1 MKKRPLEKGELGF
14 VLVLGVFSLVA
25 LIASLKMFLTAPSL
39 NGEGTVPLITSC
51 ILVGMI
57 IIMLWEM
64 RGCPGGFAKGTALGQ
79 KIKELL
85 QYLFPGMVG
94 VIVVYC
100 IVYALLLNRL
110 GFAVSTLVFLFASMV
125 TLNRE
130 HKVRSFVISAVT
142 LACIMVLFQSIF
154 KVQLP

>member
-14 VLVLGVFSLVA
+14 VLVLGAFSLIA
-25 LIASLKMFLTAPSL
+25 LVASLKMFVTAPSL
-39 NGEGTVPLITSC
+39 SGEGTVPLITSC
-51 ILVGMI
+51 ILVLMDI
-57 IIMLWEM
+57 ILLLEM
-64 RGCPGGFAKGTALGQ
+64 RGCPRGFEKGVALGR
-79 KIKELL
+79 KVRELF

-100 IVYALLLNRL
+100 IVYAVLLNYL
-110 GFAVSTLVFLFASMV
+110 GFAVSTMVFLFTSMV

-142 LACIMVLFQSIF
+142 LACIMVLFQYIF

>member
-14 VLVLGVFSLVA
+14 VLMLGVFSLIA
-25 LIASLKMFLTAPSL
+25 LTASFKMFLTAPSL

-51 ILVGMI
+51 ILMGMV
-57 IIMLWEM
+57 IIMLVEM
-64 RGCPGGFAKGTALGQ
+64 RGCSGGFTKGTAPGERA
-79 KIKELL
+79 KELF

-94 VIVVYC
+94 HIVVYC
-100 IVYALLLNRL
+100 IIYALLLSRL

-130 HKVRSFVISAVT
+130 HKVRSFVISAIT
-142 LACIMVLFQSIF
+142 LSCIMVLFQYIF

>member
-1 MKKRPLEKGELGF
+1 MKKRTLEKGELGF
-14 VLVLGVFSLVA
+14 VVA
-25 LIASLKMFLTAPSL
+25 LGIFGLVCFIASLKLFVTAPSL
-39 NGEGTVPLITSC
+39 NGEGTVPLITSSVLLAM
-51 ILVGMI
+51 ILL
-57 IIMLWEM
+57 MLLEM
-64 RGCPGGFAKGTALGQ
+64 RGCRGGFEKGLALGQ
-79 KIKELL
+79 KARQLL

-100 IVYALLLNRL
+100 LVYVALLQFL
-110 GFAVSTLVFLFASMV
+110 GFAVATVVFLFVSMV

-142 LACIMVLFQSIF
+142 VACIIVLFQFIF

>member
-14 VLVLGVFSLVA
+14 VLALGVFSLIA
-25 LIASLKMFLTAPSL
+25 LITSLKMFATAPSL

-51 ILVGMI
+51 VLVSMVV
-57 IIMLWEM
+57 IMLFEM
-64 RGCPGGFAKGTALGQ
+64 RGCPRGFEKGTALSQ
-79 KIKELL
+79 KAVELL
-85 QYLFPGMVG
+85 RYLFPGMVG

-100 IVYALLLNRL
+100 IVYAVLLNIL
-110 GFAVSTLVFLFASMV
+110 GFAVSTLAFLFVSMV

-130 HKVRSFVISAVT
+130 HKIRSLVVSAVT
-142 LACIMVLFQSIF
+142 LACIIVLFQTIF

>member
-14 VLVLGVFSLVA
+14 VLALGVFSLIA
-25 LIASLKMFLTAPSL
+25 LTASLKMFATAPSL

-57 IIMLWEM
+57 VIMLLEM
-64 RGCPGGFAKGTALGQ
+64 RGCPRGFEKGIALSQ
-79 KIKELL
+79 KAKELF

-94 VIVVYC
+94 VIIIYC
-100 IVYALLLNRL
+100 IVYAVLLNIL

-130 HKVRSFVISAVT
+130 HKVRSFVISAIT
-142 LACIMVLFQSIF
+142 LACIMILFQSIF

>member
-14 VLVLGVFSLVA
+14 VTVLGVVSLIA
-25 LIASLKMFLTAPSL
+25 LIASFKMFLTAPSL
-39 NGEGTVPLITSC
+39 NGEGTVPLITAC
-51 ILVGMI
+51 ILVCMV
-57 IIMLWEM
+57 IIMLVEM
-64 RGCPGGFAKGTALGQ
+64 RGCPRGFEKGTALAQ
-79 KIKELL
+79 KAKELF
-85 QYLFPGMVG
+85 QFLFPGMVG
-94 VIVVYC
+94 IIVVYC
-100 IVYALLLNRL
+100 IVYALLLKRL

-130 HKVRSFVISAVT
+130 HKVRSFVISAIT